1 VRQTAALRQGRVEYT
16 EYGSG
21 RAVVFV
27 HGLFVSSALWRD
39 VAPVVAAAGFRC
51 IVPDWP
57 FGAHRLAM
65 PANATL
71 DPPAVGVLI
80 RGFLDALD
88 LRDVV
93 LVANDTGC
101 AYSQLAITQDARRIG
116 ALVLTPGDSLDCF
129 FPPMFRFLQV
139 FARVPGSTY
148 LLAQTL
154 RARSLHRLPWVFG
167 LLSKRPVPEE
177 IMTTYLAPMR
187 KDSAV
192 RRDLGKILR
201 GVDKKYT
208 LAAAAKFPA
217 FDRPVLLA
225 WAPEDKLFPIS
236 LAEHMSTLFP
246 HARIERIEDSYT
258 FVPEDQP
265 GQLTELI
272 IDVGRNLTPEPPPA
286 DGNSASPV

>member
-1 VRQTAALRQGRVEYT
+1 
-16 EYGSG
+16 
-21 RAVVFV
+21 V
-27 HGLFVSSALWRD
+27 HGLFVNSALWRD

-101 AYSQLAITQDARRIG
+101 AYSQLAITQDADRIG
-116 ALVLTPGDSLDCF
+116 GLVFTPGDCLDYF
-129 FPPMFRFLQV
+129 FPSMFRFLQI
-139 FARVPGSTY
+139 FARVPGAGY

-154 RARSLHRLPWVFG
+154 RARRLHRLPWVFG
-167 LLSKRPVPEE
+167 LLSKRPVPAE
-177 IMTTYLAPMR
+177 IMTAYLAPMR
-187 KDSAV
+187 NDGAV
-192 RRDLGKILR
+192 RRDLVKILR

-208 LAAAAKFPA
+208 MAAAEKFSS
-217 FDRPVLLA
+217 FGRPVLLA

-236 LAEHMSTLFP
+236 LAEHLSTLFP
-246 HARIERIEDSYT
+246 NATIEQIEDSYT
-258 FVPEDQP
+258 YIPEDQP
-265 GQLTELI
+265 GRLTELI
-272 IDVGRNLTPEPPPA
+272 IGFGRNLGPEPPPA
-286 DGNSASPV
+286 HGSTP